1 VASVAFLSHADCGRH
16 DTGWQ
21 HQEHVG
27 RLRAITRALRT
38 DMALFESVQQ
48 REGRQATV
56 DELALVHDR
65 RYLSD
70 LEDFVARGG
79 GALDAD
85 TMTSIGSWDATR
97 AATGCVLDG
106 VDLSIRGEAIRS
118 FSAVRPPGH
127 HALRDRAMGFCLTGH
142 VAVAARHARVTH
154 RLDRVLIVDWDV
166 HHGNGT
172 QALVEDDP
180 AIRFVSMHQ
189 WPWYPGTGAADDRG
203 PHQSIW
209 NVPMAA
215 GLPAQRY
222 REALLDA
229 VDAATRG
236 WTPQLV
242 LLSAGF
248 DCLAVDPLGGFTL
261 ECGDI
266 VALTEA
272 LVERAEQWCD
282 GRLVSAL
289 EGGYNPDATA
299 EAAVA
304 HLAALRR

>member
-1 VASVAFLSHADCGRH
+1 
-16 DTGWQ
+16 
-21 HQEHVG
+21 
-27 RLRAITRALRT
+27 
-38 DMALFESVQQ
+38 
-48 REGRQATV
+48 
-56 DELALVHDR
+56 
-65 RYLSD
+65 
-70 LEDFVARGG
+70 
-79 GALDAD
+79 
-85 TMTSIGSWDATR
+85 
-97 AATGCVLDG
+97 
-106 VDLSIRGEAIRS
+106 
-118 FSAVRPPGH
+118 
-127 HALRDRAMGFCLTGH
+127 
-142 VAVAARHARVTH
+142 
-154 RLDRVLIVDWDV
+154 
-166 HHGNGT
+166 
-172 QALVEDDP
+172 
-180 AIRFVSMHQ
+180 
-189 WPWYPGTGAADDRG
+189 
-203 PHQSIW
+203 
-209 NVPMAA
+209 MAA